1 MGVKL
6 SDGFAGATTRQFK
19 GLIHE
24 VELRMSRNDPFKEQF
39 SGDGVFEGSAGQDF
53 SKRQAPY
60 QDYHTNYPSGFNRKD
75 TPQFK
80 MEADGNQ
87 EALDFLD
94 ELENKIQS
102 PVKNPYDQF
111 PGAYQDHVKKSDN
124 GQLDPHQVD
133 PRQMRGKMNH
143 SVGPEAFHKAIEHRM
158 KRLSSDELIRSIN
171 EGKNKINI
179 YRYPSGKGYMYC
191 YKIENGSSP
200 GYESSGF
207 NSAAEAFQDAK
218 GHTSNTLNKLSFMG
232 NGFNKIYG

>member
-1 MGVKL
+1 MGAKL
-6 SDGFAGATTRQFK
+6 SDGFAGAATRQFK

-24 VELRMSRNDPFKEQF
+24 VESRMSRNDPFKEQF
-39 SGDGVFEGSAGQDF
+39 SGSGVFEGWAGQDF

-124 GQLDPHQVD
+124 GQLDPQQVD
-133 PRQMRGKMNH
+133 PRQMRKQMKQMKHSIGPEEFDKTIEKKMKKL
-143 SVGPEAFHKAIEHRM
+143 SVGA
-158 KRLSSDELIRSIN
+158 RS
-171 EGKNKINI
+171 
-179 YRYPSGKGYMYC
+179 YV
-191 YKIENGSSP
+191 ENGKK
-200 GYESSGF
+200 YTKNMRTMIF
-207 NSAAEAFQDAK
+207 N
-218 GHTSNTLNKLSFMG
+218 
-232 NGFNKIYG
+232 YGCK